1 MDGDDRDIG
10 RILSRREALTV
21 LGSGAAVMLGYSRET
36 ALSGSISSLAA
47 TQTPCLVRPQQTE
60 GPYFSDG
67 QVERSDIRTD
77 PSTGVARP
85 GVPLQLGFHVTRPL
99 NGECSPLEGMRIDI
113 WHCDALGRYSD
124 FRREGTAGQQ
134 FLRGY
139 QVTGRDGRV
148 QFTTIYPGWYE
159 GRTVHIHFKIRTDPV
174 LSRTYDFTSQLY
186 FSDSLTDQVQG
197 LAPYATKGARRIRNQ
212 QDGIFRRGGSELTL
226 SPVTTDAGY
235 AANFE
240 IGLQLP

>member
-1 MDGDDRDIG
+1 MDGDDRQIG
-10 RILSRREALTV
+10 RILSRREALAV
-21 LGSGAAVMLGYSRET
+21 LGTSAAMIFGYSRERGLS
-36 ALSGSISSLAA
+36 AL
-47 TQTPCLVRPQQTE
+47 TTPCLVRPQQTE

-85 GVPLQLGFHVTRPL
+85 NVLLQLAFHVTRPR
-99 NGECSPLEGMRIDI
+99 NGECSPLEGIRIDI
-113 WHCDALGRYSD
+113 WHCDALGKYSD
-124 FRREGTAGQQ
+124 SRREGTAGQR

-139 QVTGRDGRV
+139 QLTGRDGRV

-174 LSRTYDFTSQLY
+174 LARAYDFTSQLY
-186 FSDSLTDQVQG
+186 FNDSLSDQVQSVP
-197 LAPYATKGARRIRNQ
+197 PYVSKGARRIRNQ
-212 QDGIFRRGGSELTL
+212 QDGIFQHGGTELTL
-226 SPVTTDAGY
+226 SPVTTDVGY

-240 IGLQLP
+240 IGLQLQ

>member
-1 MDGDDRDIG
+1 MDGDDREIG
-10 RILSRREALTV
+10 RILSRREALAV
-21 LGSGAAVMLGYSRET
+21 LGTGGAVMLGYSRER
-36 ALSGSISSLAA
+36 ALSASISSLAA
-47 TQTPCLVRPQQTE
+47 TETPCLVRPQQTE

-77 PSTGVARP
+77 PSTGIARP
-85 GVPLQLGFHVTRPL
+85 GVPLRLAFHVTRPR

-139 QVTGRDGRV
+139 QVTGSDGRV

-174 LSRTYDFTSQLY
+174 LSRSYDFTSQLY
-186 FSDSLTDQVQG
+186 FPDSVTDQVHR
-197 LAPYATKGARRIRNQ
+197 LAPYATKGARRIANQ
-212 QDGIFRRGGSELTL
+212 QDGIFRHGGSELTL
-226 SPVTTDAGY
+226 SPITTDTGY
-235 AANFE
+235 VANFE
-240 IGLQLP
+240 LGLQLP

>member
-1 MDGDDRDIG
+1 EFFSMCCDQRGVANHNSRWASGSEEIKMQSFTCLDTSLPQSRSKCLSMGGKAMDADDREIG
-10 RILSRREALTV
+10 RILSRREALAL
-21 LGSGAAVMLGYSRET
+21 LGAGAAMVIGCSRQGG
-36 ALSGSISSLAA
+36 LSASTSTFSQAE
-47 TQTPCLVRPQQTE
+47 TPCLVRPKQTE

-85 GVPLQLGFHVTRPL
+85 GVPLQLAFHVTRPR
-99 NGECSPLEGMRIDI
+99 NGECLPLEGMRIDI

-124 FRREGTAGQQ
+124 FRREGTAGEQ

-148 QFTTIYPGWYE
+148 QFITIYPGWYE

-186 FSDSLTDQVQG
+186 FN
-197 LAPYATKGARRIRNQ
+197 Y
-212 QDGIFRRGGSELTL
+212 
-226 SPVTTDAGY
+226 
-235 AANFE
+235 
-240 IGLQLP
+240 

>member
-1 MDGDDRDIG
+1 MDADDREVG
-10 RILSRREALTV
+10 RILSRREALAV
-21 LGSGAAVMLGYSRET
+21 FGSSAAVMLGYSH
-36 ALSGSISSLAA
+36 LAA
-47 TQTPCLVRPQQTE
+47 TQTRCLVRPQQTE

-77 PSTGVARP
+77 PSTGVGSL
-85 GVPLQLGFHVTRPL
+85 GVPLQLAFHVTRPL
-99 NGECSPLEGMRIDI
+99 NGVCAPLEGMRVDI
-113 WHCDALGRYSD
+113 WHCDAVGRYSD

-134 FLRGY
+134 FFRGY
-139 QVTGRDGRV
+139 QVTGSDGRV

-186 FSDSLTDQVQG
+186 FSDSLTDQVHG

-212 QDGIFRRGGSELTL
+212 QDGIFRHGGSELTL

>member
-1 MDGDDRDIG
+1 MDADDREIG
-10 RILSRREALTV
+10 RILSRREALAL
-21 LGSGAAVMLGYSRET
+21 LGSGAAMVIGCSRQGG
-36 ALSGSISSLAA
+36 LSASTSTFSQAE
-47 TQTPCLVRPQQTE
+47 TPCLVRPKQTE

-85 GVPLQLGFHVTRPL
+85 GVPLQLAFHVTRPR
-99 NGECSPLEGMRIDI
+99 NGECLPLEGMRIDI

-124 FRREGTAGQQ
+124 FRREGTAGEQ

-148 QFTTIYPGWYE
+148 QFITIYPGWYE

-186 FSDSLTDQVQG
+186 FNDALTDQVHS
-197 LAPYATKGARRIRNQ
+197 LAPYAAKGSRRIKNQ
-212 QDGIFRRGGSELTL
+212 QDGIFRQGGSELTL
-226 SPVTTDAGY
+226 APVTTDAGY

>member
-1 MDGDDRDIG
+1 MDGDHREIG
-10 RILSRREALTV
+10 RILSRREALAL
-21 LGSGAAVMLGYSRET
+21 LGASATMMVGYSRERG
-36 ALSGSISSLAA
+36 LSASTSTLAA
-47 TQTPCLVRPQQTE
+47 PETPCLVRPQQTE

-77 PSTGVARP
+77 PSTGVARA
-85 GVPLQLGFHVTRPL
+85 GVPLQLAFHVTLPR

-124 FRREGTAGQQ
+124 FRREGTSGQQ

-139 QVTGRDGRV
+139 QVTGPDGRV

-174 LSRTYDFTSQLY
+174 LARAYDFTSQLY
-186 FSDSLTDQVQG
+186 FSDSLTDQVQS
-197 LAPYATKGARRIRNQ
+197 LAPYAAKGVRRIRNQ
-212 QDGIFRRGGSELTL
+212 QDGIFRHRGTELTL

-235 AANFE
+235 FANFE